1 MLPNVPAEPAAWM
14 SYQDYL
20 AFEREAS
27 AKHEYVGGMVL
38 AMAGG
43 TPEHAR
49 LAATLARLIGNVIVG
64 RPCAVFSSDLRVR
77 IVETDRATYPDLTVV
92 CGRPETASDDDAAIT
107 NPAVIIEVLS
117 DSTEADDRG
126 EKFAHYRRLASLQDY
141 VLVAQKTQRIEVYRR
156 EGDRWTFTE
165 HGPGTRFELSSLDAQ
180 IAVDEVYRDPFAG

>member
-1 MLPNVPAEPAAWM
+1 M
-14 SYQDYL
+14 SYTDYL
-20 AFEREAS
+20 AFERETPT
-27 AKHEYVGGMVL
+27 KHEYVGGLVL

-92 CGRPETASDDDAAIT
+92 CGRPETAPDDDAAIT
-107 NPAVIIEVLS
+107 NPSIIIEILS

-126 EKFAHYRRLASLQDY
+126 EPSSRSPATESVAHYRRLASLQDY

-156 EGDRWTFTE
+156 DGDRWTFTE

-180 IAVDEVYRDPFAG
+180 IAVDEVYHDPFAG